1 MQSRAAGPGGQLV
14 VNAWNLT
21 ERHTGEEARPQQPL
35 GYRTTHIFSPQVQA
49 RMELLEEW
57 MKPSSN
63 PGLAGDEYEALA
75 FDEAGNL
82 IGRIRVRDEY
92 DIDLL
97 DEREVKRADL
107 ITDERGHRQVSLGR
121 AIGSVDR

>member
-1 MQSRAAGPGGQLV
+1 MQSRVAGPEDRLV

-21 ERHTGEEARPQQPL
+21 ERHTGEEARTQRPL

-49 RMELLEEW
+49 RMGLLEEW
-57 MKPSSN
+57 MYPSSN
-63 PGLAGDEYEALA
+63 LGLAGDEYEALA

-82 IGRIRVRDEY
+82 IGRIWVRDEY

-97 DEREVKRADL
+97 DEKEVKRADL
-107 ITDERGHRQVSLGR
+107 ISDERGHRRVSNGR
-121 AIGSVDR
+121 DGR